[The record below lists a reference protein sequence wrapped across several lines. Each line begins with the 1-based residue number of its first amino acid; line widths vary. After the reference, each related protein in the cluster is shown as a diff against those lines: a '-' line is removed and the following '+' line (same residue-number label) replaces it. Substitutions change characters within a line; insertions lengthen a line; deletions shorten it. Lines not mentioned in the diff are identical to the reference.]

1 MIKPQKC
8 QDRRKIKKLN
18 RSSIT
23 DIISP
28 RAFLRLALS
37 ALSAAN
43 PRDVLT
49 SRAAKIADQQVYNI
63 RIPFEGGPITNQRSS
78 GRCWLFAATNVFRV
92 ALMQK
97 YNLESFELSQAWLF
111 FWLVFPPM

>member
-1 MIKPQKC
+1 MKPTTNYHSFVLY
-8 QDRRKIKKLN
+8 RRCEIL
-18 RSSIT
+18 T
-23 DIISP
+23 DVY
-28 RAFLRLALS
+28 RRLALS

-43 PRDVLT
+43 PRDILT
-49 SRAAKIADQQVYNI
+49 SREAKIADQQIYNI
-63 RIPFEGGPITNQRSS
+63 KIPFEGAPITNQRNS

-111 FWLVFPPM
+111 FW